1 MSQFSNNYL
10 MNLQKHKIKNKNKQN
25 KYIISKPSFLKTSNT
40 YQYFKEHESD
50 NKNVNM
56 TISITDSKIPINKNK
71 LSTKNSKKNFNN
83 FNNDEN
89 KENMKNKYNTNN
101 GYIKN
106 TNNKKI
112 INRAILVNKYYNL
125 NSNKE
130 NININNNFKKIQ
142 ILPKKK
148 GRTLSSNIN
157 KILTEKLENEN
168 GIRTY
173 RNSLKKENELILN
186 SLIPNHKK
194 SNSIILTEKNIN
206 LFPSKSFCANKLWKQ
221 KQLTKN
227 NSIMRNNLI
236 NRKLNDKSIFNNT
249 TNQFYTNL
257 KQIIP
262 SEENNNLNKIKEYKS
277 KDSFELNKY
286 KNKNKS
292 YISSNLLKRL
302 EMNKHQLNLNNNLN
316 TDNNINI
323 SNYMSLNRNKKN
335 YKTKSITNLSNF
347 NLYPNKSKDYLIIN
361 KTKKPENKTKIFKKI
376 LKIDSCTIP
385 GYSSTGIKQK
395 NLDSFF
401 LKKNFLEKD
410 ENFLIG
416 ICDGHGMYGDLISK
430 YISQNLSLFLEDD
443 SEENIIKTFI
453 DLNNSLIDKNETKID
468 CSLSGC
474 TCTTLI
480 ISLEKIICANIGHTR
495 AILARYEN
503 GCYNSINL
511 NRDHK
516 PTESDEIKRIISEG
530 GIIKQFYDK
539 TKKEYIG
546 PERIWLKNSDIPG
559 LNVSRT
565 FGDNLAHTIG
575 VINIPEIKSYEYT
588 GNEKFIV
595 IASESIWQ
603 FIDSDECVEIIKEF
617 YENNLDAI
625 GALNSLVTEAIQR
638 WKKQEN
644 KIEDI
649 TAVVIFF
656 E

>member
-1 MSQFSNNYL
+1 MKL
-10 MNLQKHKIKNKNKQN
+10 MNMEKHKIKNKNKQN

-40 YQYFKEHESD
+40 YQYFQTHEFK
-50 NKNVNM
+50 NKNTNM
-56 TISITDSKIPINKNK
+56 TVAITDIKSPINKYI

-83 FNNDEN
+83 LNNDEN
-89 KENMKNKYNTNN
+89 KENMKNRYNTNN
-101 GYIKN
+101 GNIDNK
-106 TNNKKI
+106 NNKNKI
-112 INRAILVNKYYNL
+112 NKTILVNKYYNL
-125 NSNKE
+125 NLNKE
-130 NININNNFKKIQ
+130 NININNNNFKKIQ
-142 ILPKKK
+142 IKPKKK

-157 KILTEKLENEN
+157 KILIEKIEREN
-168 GIRTY
+168 GIMTY
-173 RNSLKKENELILN
+173 RNSLKKENDLILN

-194 SNSIILTEKNIN
+194 SNSIILTEKNKN
-206 LFPSKSFCANKLWKQ
+206 LFPSKSFCVNKLWKQ
-221 KQLTKN
+221 KQSSKN

-236 NRKLNDKSIFNNT
+236 NSKINNNNIFNNT
-249 TNQFYTNL
+249 TNQFYTSL

-262 SEENNNLNKIKEYKS
+262 SDENTNLNNKIREYKS
-277 KDSFELNKY
+277 KDSFEINKY
-286 KNKNKS
+286 KNINKS
-292 YISSNLLKRL
+292 FMSSNFLKKFD
-302 EMNKHQLNLNNNLN
+302 MNQHQLNFNNNLN

-323 SNYMSLNRNKKN
+323 SNYISLNRNKKN
-335 YKTKSITNLSNF
+335 YKTKSISNLPKF
-347 NLYPNKSKDYLIIN
+347 NLHPNKSKDSLLIN
-361 KTKKPENKTKIFKKI
+361 KTKKTENKIKNKILKKI

-385 GYSSTGIKQK
+385 GYSSAGIKQK

-401 LKKNFLEKD
+401 LKKNFLEKE

-416 ICDGHGMYGDLISK
+416 ICDGHGIYGDLVSK
-430 YISQNLSLFLEDD
+430 YISENLPLFLKND

-453 DLNNSLIDKNETKID
+453 DINNSLIDKNQTNID

-503 GCYNSINL
+503 GCYNSIML

-516 PTESDEIKRIISEG
+516 PTESDEIKRIISQG
-530 GIIKQFYDK
+530 GIIKQFYNK
-539 TKKEYIG
+539 VKKEYIG

-559 LNVSRT
+559 LSVSRT

-575 VINIPEIKSYEYT
+575 VINIPEINIYEYT

-603 FIDSDECVEIIKEF
+603 FIDSDECIQIIKEF